1 MAILLAAVVGQASAE
16 LNTVTYV
23 THDGGGDGRVEGDL
37 TGVGPVTLYDGEG
50 GDMWNGGDQFIYLHD
65 ENKVTG
71 DFSATVRVVA
81 QTESVAGR
89 WGKSGPVAVANLSG
103 NGQMAMTAVVSG
115 TGSQIAAPAEGGH
128 NPVPVRIHGRRTGDG
143 QNGFE
148 PAVSN
153 SSGEIQNN
161 VFPESNPGVLNP
173 TTNVS
178 WLRLQ
183 YEESTNTFISGFAP
197 DVDGVPGE
205 WGYSQKITDVD
216 LHFRRR

>member
-1 MAILLAAVVGQASAE
+1 MRFSVVAFLWLMVGSLAFAE

-23 THDGGGDGRVEGDL
+23 SHDGGGDGRVEGDL
-37 TGVGPVTLYDGEG
+37 TGVGTVTLYDGPG

-115 TGSQIAAPAEGGH
+115 TGSQIDTPAEGGH
-128 NPVPVRIHGRRTGDG
+128 SPVPVRMHGRRTGDG

-148 PAVSN
+148 PAISN
-153 SSGEIQNN
+153 SAGEVSNN
-161 VFPESNPGVLNP
+161 VFPESTPGVLNP
-173 TTNVS
+173 TTNAS

-183 YEESTNTFISGFAP
+183 YQESTNTFLSAFAP
-197 DVDGVPGE
+197 DVDGQPGE
-205 WGYSQKITDVD
+205 WGLLAASD
-216 LHFRRR
+216 RR